1 MGRSKRKV
9 YRMKLATR
17 SVILA
22 LGVAGILSTGLPAH
36 ATAPALAVVSTPN
49 TSDLDSVYDWYI
61 EQGVDDAT
69 ANTLVAKLR
78 SGVLTDANTGAT
90 PTSVATDTSDGWQ
103 TTRSTY
109 ADGSISISKLQVA
122 SEAAPVA
129 DGVAPFSVGGDC
141 SQVVGGSGYAKY
153 YACGVYESTDLLAM
167 SFRADYTLTNAGI
180 GAINDAYSP
189 YANARGGTADTPP
202 SLAIT
207 KSQSNSSGPAIARA
221 VTQFS
226 GSAGSFT
233 AYLYLNVAG
242 SAWSSKSWS

>member
-129 DGVAPFSVGGDC
+129 DGVAPFSVGDC

-167 SFRADYTLTNAGI
+167 SFRADYTLTNA
-180 GAINDAYSP
+180 ASEP
-189 YANARGGTADTPP
+189 STTLTRRTQTPEEARRTPP
-202 SLAIT
+202 RASRSPRVSRIRAGLQSLAR
-207 KSQSNSSGPAIARA
+207 SLNSRGPLAASPPTSI
-221 VTQFS
+221 
-226 GSAGSFT
+226 
-233 AYLYLNVAG
+233 
-242 SAWSSKSWS
+242 